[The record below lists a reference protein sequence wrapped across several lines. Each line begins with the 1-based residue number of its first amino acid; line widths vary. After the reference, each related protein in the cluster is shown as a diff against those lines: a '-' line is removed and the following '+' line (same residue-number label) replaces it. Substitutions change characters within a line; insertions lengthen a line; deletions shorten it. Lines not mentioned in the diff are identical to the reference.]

1 MSKLSRQRAKERF
14 LKLVDA
20 VDKNTIL
27 EEIRNS
33 QGCDDLYTYFVT
45 KNAFATTV
53 LDDRDIN
60 EFLLKTYSDWYFL
73 HKNTKKPDKN
83 NRLLSEYQYAPVNLT
98 GDSPFQLIKN
108 GEFNDILPISFQYI
122 NRLEESYFI
131 VIKTDKLYNREFKGI
146 QNDVRLYINLKGDR
160 LIDFAKEFLDKAYL
174 NEFPATL
181 KILNSDSRCDDIIIY
196 TDYEYAED
204 VVGAIR
210 DIRKETPS
218 IFSNIGDVS
227 PLLGSIDDYIG
238 FGEQLKDN
246 ATYFASRCKAL
257 ASMQNMAGA
266 ELLKKGIVREEEKI
280 IFRNNGNK
288 YTATEYLEFL
298 IEKNMVRLVEK
309 KIDELES
316 NGDDDTEE
324 LDRLYTMREDIA
336 LHADVTQE
344 VNKLKRA
351 LTRNENYT
359 LEMEG
364 IGTDDYDYLAKLYR
378 LFTTSDTRIL
388 KSHSTTQKK
397 DIVSRQ
403 LFKTTDTFE
412 GVDTREFLDT
422 YFKARLALVV
432 KEVLDRDMESVKRSR
447 QSAVLINIRKKA
459 CAKLRSI
466 LTSITDDGDEGK
478 EYIGRCVN
486 DYVRIL
492 STDALEGVEVTID
505 GRDISLDTD
514 VNTDIISMLPALKEE
529 VDKLSLDSDFIDN
542 ILAEFDINKDNMCLN
557 KSTRNIRKEK
567 TADIENKDRSY
578 YYNPDGYLS
587 REA

>member
-14 LKLVDA
+14 LKLVDS
-20 VDKNTIL
+20 VDKSVIL

-33 QGCDDLYTYFVT
+33 KGCDDLYTYFVT
-45 KNAFATTV
+45 KNAFASTV
-53 LDDRDIN
+53 LDDREIN

-73 HKNTKKPDKN
+73 HKNTKKPDSDNK
-83 NRLLSEYQYAPVNLT
+83 LLNEYAYAPVNLT
-98 GDSPFQLIKN
+98 GSKALDLIKN
-108 GEFNDILPISFQYI
+108 GEFNDILPITFQYI

-131 VIKTDKLYNREFKGI
+131 CIKTDELYNREFKGL
-146 QNDVRLYINLKGDR
+146 QYDVRLYINLKGDKI
-160 LIDFAKEFLDKAYL
+160 IDFAKEFLDKAYL
-174 NEFPATL
+174 NEFPAVL
-181 KILNSDSRCDDIIIY
+181 KILNSDNRCDDVIIY
-196 TDYEYAED
+196 TDYEYAEE
-204 VVGAIR
+204 VVNAINEIKR
-210 DIRKETPS
+210 ETSS
-218 IFSNIGDVS
+218 IFANVGEVS

-238 FGEQLKDN
+238 FGEQLKNN

-257 ASMQNMAGA
+257 SSMQNMAGS
-266 ELLKKGIVREEEKI
+266 ELLKKGIIREEEKI
-280 IFRNNGNK
+280 IFRNDGNK

-298 IEKNMVRLVEK
+298 IEKNMVKLVEK

-324 LDRLYTMREDIA
+324 LNKLYAMREDVSQY
-336 LHADVTQE
+336 ADVRTE
-344 VNKLKRA
+344 VNKLKKA
-351 LTRNENYT
+351 MTRSENYT

-378 LFTTSDTRIL
+378 LFTSADTRIL
-388 KSHSTTQKK
+388 KSHSVTQKK
-397 DIVSRQ
+397 DIVSKQ

-422 YFKARLALVV
+422 YFKAKLALVV
-432 KEVLDRDMESVKRSR
+432 RDVLERDLESVKRSR

-505 GRDISLDTD
+505 GRDISLNTD
-514 VNTDIISMLPALKEE
+514 VNTDIINMLPALKEE
-529 VDKLSLDSDFIDN
+529 VDKLSLDDNFIDN
-542 ILAEFDINKDNMCLN
+542 ILSEFDINKDNICLN
-557 KSTRNIRKEK
+557 KSTKNISKENIAESK
-567 TADIENKDRSY
+567 QERSY
-578 YYNPDGYLS
+578 YYDPNGYLS
-587 REA
+587 PEA